1 MKNIYK
7 NCIFC
12 LVIDKIFIINNEVEN
27 DEFSKV
33 TLNLAKPKNIELLIF
48 ELTTKNGLHNATR

>member
-12 LVIDKIFIINNEVEN
+12 LVIDKIFIINI
-27 DEFSKV
+27 FYKKFMKV
-33 TLNLAKPKNIELLIF
+33 IHLEDRNKKLRFCEQKT
-48 ELTTKNGLHNATR
+48 